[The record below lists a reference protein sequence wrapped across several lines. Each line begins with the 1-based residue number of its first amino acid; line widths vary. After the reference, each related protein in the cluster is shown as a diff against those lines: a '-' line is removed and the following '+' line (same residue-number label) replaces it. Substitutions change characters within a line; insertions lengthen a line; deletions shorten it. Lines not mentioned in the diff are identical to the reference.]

1 MAETASS
8 HHISVEPYHVAASIL
23 GGELPRSP
31 SPELQRAETV
41 RQRLGGKKMFEAVA
55 ESESAEPEPNFA
67 DIAKAATSRIKE
79 ADKVQKRINDLSNS
93 SASSAQA
100 ERTLL
105 EKEKDSITE
114 RAKRLEQTKKLLEEL
129 YNVTSSSQISDE
141 LVKEVAR
148 ILANTPGFCIGVA
161 KELGYRD
168 PGRLK
173 TLLESF
179 GFAKDS
185 RIWRI
190 IERHI
195 RDERMRK
202 RLIKAMSGVTY
213 DETIDTLDGQIEDLE
228 ERIGQTRQKLT
239 AERTWCEEVEEAYNN
254 LDQQALIKLAQVVP
268 TLRNKKSYLESVLS
282 SLNIN
287 WHNLDDKNQLESLA
301 TFLRGR
307 KNPPSN
313 QLQNNYAIALQL
325 VSEILDIYDKDPNLF
340 LPSPNNLHQKSP
352 YQVYIE
358 YTALQQKRAEIA
370 AAETQM
376 RKDELD
382 LANLRQQRRRLLESY
397 EGKVLRVL
405 ESTVKGYYNEVI
417 LGDAYAIA
425 QAEAQEKEG
434 EKEKAET
441 REQKLKLLLDRFLSL
456 SLFRYEGG
464 RVVGW
469 DDQFLKEAVKVELLQ
484 RSPEKML
491 EYIVQR
497 VIEQRTQMPENYQKQ
512 INSLLVELGIGSLD
526 KDGNFILP
534 QNKTISQLVSDFF
547 SQLNPN
553 FVFQEATIRVP
564 KLLGAAYARGYW
576 SDRLRFSK
584 TQVAFLKSAYT
595 PEFFAKALE
604 GKKEYQNLVD
614 AELGKGVLDLG
625 SELTPQ
631 LKRVFGKNWLEGLWK
646 LMKILGLISAFGLGI
661 FLVKGSAGAV
671 ASRL

>member
-1 MAETASS
+1 MSETVSS
-8 HHISVEPYHVAASIL
+8 QHVEPYHVAASIL
-23 GGELPRSP
+23 GGELPTSP
-31 SPELQRAETV
+31 SEKLKRAEAV

-67 DIAKAATSRIKE
+67 DIDKAATSRIKE
-79 ADKVQKRINDLSNS
+79 ADKVEKRINDLSTS
-93 SASSAQA
+93 SATSAQA
-100 ERTLL
+100 ETTLL
-105 EKEKDSITE
+105 KEEKNSITQRAE
-114 RAKRLEQTKKLLEEL
+114 RLKQTKKLLEEL

-148 ILANTPGFCIGVA
+148 ILANTPGFCIAVA
-161 KELGYRD
+161 KELGYED
-168 PGRLK
+168 PGLLK
-173 TLLESF
+173 TLLESSGF
-179 GFAKDS
+179 GRDS
-185 RIWRI
+185 IIGKI
-190 IERHI
+190 IERYI

-213 DETIDTLDGQIEDLE
+213 DETIDALDGQIEDLE

-239 AERTWCEEVEEAYNN
+239 AERTWCEEVEKAYNN
-254 LDQQALIKLAQVVP
+254 LDQQVLINLAQVAP
-268 TLRNKKSYLESVLS
+268 TLQNKKSYLESLLS
-282 SLNIN
+282 SLNIK
-287 WHNLDDKNQLESLA
+287 WYNLDDKNQLESLA
-301 TFLRGR
+301 NFLRR
-307 KNPPSN
+307 QKNTG
-313 QLQNNYAIALQL
+313 YDIALQL
-325 VSEILDIYDKDPNLF
+325 VSEILDIYNRNQNLF
-340 LPSPNNLHQKSP
+340 LPQPNNLHQKSP

-358 YTALQQKRAEIA
+358 YQALQQKRAEIA

-512 INSLLVELGIGSLD
+512 INSLLVELGIGSYE
-526 KDGNFILP
+526 DGNFTLP
-534 QNKTISQLVSDFF
+534 QNKTISEVVSDFF

-576 SDRLRFSK
+576 FDRLRFSK

-631 LKRVFGKNWLEGLWK
+631 LKRVFGKNWLEGLLK

-661 FLVKGSAGAV
+661 FLVKGAAGAV
-671 ASRL
+671 SSRL